1 MSVNQ
6 KPSPLSMLTFTTYH
20 YNNLKD
26 ILEYADTERDL
37 ELISLVL
44 LHNAQFFSG
53 E

>member
-20 YNNLKD
+20 YNLKD

-37 ELISLVL
+37 GVDIS
-44 LHNAQFFSG
+44 SIIT
-53 E
+53 